1 MSDIQKS
8 NAKFGPAGNSDSF
21 YQEGHSATVEMPK
34 WISERGLDCFEYS
47 FGRGVRMGAETAAAI
62 RAEAEKYGIQ
72 LSVHMPYFINLAAED
87 EEKKKK
93 NLGYFVDSLKAAEA
107 LGAKRAVFHPGSAS
121 GGNRG
126 EILERACGF
135 FKEIIAALDEM
146 ELMNVTLCPETMG
159 KINQLGDLD
168 EVIALCNVDERIWPT
183 IDFGHLHCRGLGAIK
198 SKQDYADILDRL
210 ENGIGTERA
219 KTMHVHFS
227 RIEYTKGG
235 EKMHH
240 TFADT
245 QYGPEFM
252 PLAELVA
259 ERDYSPVFICESKGT
274 MAEDAKAMKDMYFSA
289 AKALLK

>member
-47 FGRGVRMGAETAAAI
+47 FGRGVRMGAEGAKAI
-62 RAEAEKYGIQ
+62 RAEAERYGIQ

-183 IDFGHLHCRGLGAIK
+183 VDFGHLHCRGLG
-198 SKQDYADILDRL
+198 SKIQAGLCRYIGQAGKRHRHGTGEDHACALFTDR
-210 ENGIGTERA
+210 
-219 KTMHVHFS
+219 VHK
-227 RIEYTKGG
+227 RRGKDAPYLRGYTVR
-235 EKMHH
+235 
-240 TFADT
+240 
-245 QYGPEFM
+245 P
-252 PLAELVA
+252 
-259 ERDYSPVFICESKGT
+259 
-274 MAEDAKAMKDMYFSA
+274 
-289 AKALLK
+289 